1 MSVAIR
7 VAMRVASTFHAL
19 LFSFFT
25 LTLISSPAFAEM
37 ESTLKLPAR
46 AELLVLDGKAAK
58 DLDLDRGEP
67 IKLTNKRHQVV
78 FELKETLG
86 SGNNTE
92 QFTSRPF
99 VISFHPLDG
108 HNYLI
113 EVPRLMNRRQA
124 DAINRDPASKI
135 TVVDEQQKD
144 VPSEIAIL
152 PSRGIQIGRNYAADV
167 RKFNQSDNAAALP
180 ELAGVQMDEFANGF
194 ANARQDSSVYS
205 GAENNTPE
213 ENVTAER
220 MLRYWFKEADSATRQ
235 SFLDWAAKQK

>member
-1 MSVAIR
+1 MR
-7 VAMRVASTFHAL
+7 VAMQATKKAASTLKAL
-19 LFSFFT
+19 LFPFFT
-25 LTLISSPAFAEM
+25 LTLISLPAFAELN
-37 ESTLKLPAR
+37 STLKLPAK
-46 AELLVLDGKAAK
+46 AELLVLDGKAAN
-58 DLDLDRGEP
+58 DLDLDRDES
-67 IKLTNKRHQVV
+67 IKLTKKRHQVV

-86 SGNNTE
+86 SGDNME

-108 HNYLI
+108 HHYLI
-113 EVPRLMNRRQA
+113 EAPRLINKRQA

-135 TVVDEQQKD
+135 TVVDEQQKE
-144 VPSEIAIL
+144 VPFEIAIL

-205 GAENNTPE
+205 GANNNTPD
-213 ENVTAER
+213 ENIMAER
-220 MLRYWFKEADSATRQ
+220 MLKYWYMEADNATRK

>member
-1 MSVAIR
+1 MKV
-7 VAMRVASTFHAL
+7 VAMRVASTLQAL

-25 LTLISSPAFAEM
+25 LTLISSPAFAEI
-37 ESTLKLPAR
+37 ESTLKLPVK

-58 DLDLDRGEP
+58 DLDLNRGEP
-67 IKLTNKRHQVV
+67 IKLTQKRHQVV

-86 SGNNTE
+86 SGDNVE

-108 HNYLI
+108 HEYII
-113 EVPRLMNRRQA
+113 EAPRLINRRQA
-124 DAINRDPASKI
+124 DAINRNPGSKI
-135 TVVDEQQKD
+135 IVVNEKQEE
-144 VPSEIAIL
+144 VPFEIATL

-167 RKFNQSDNAAALP
+167 HRFNLTDNEAAFP
-180 ELAGVQMDEFANGF
+180 ELAGVQVAESSHGF
-194 ANARQDSSVYS
+194 ANAQQDTAIYS
-205 GAENNTPE
+205 GAGNSTPE

-220 MLRYWFKEADSATRQ
+220 MLKYWFKEADSTTRK